1 MLCSDMNELQLIEE
15 ELLTLT
21 NDGNNLVFSIS
32 TTNNNNSNDV
42 DCKRIYDR

>member
-1 MLCSDMNELQLIEE
+1 MLCSDMNELELIEE

-21 NDGNNLVFSIS
+21 NDGNNLVFSVS
-32 TTNNNNSNDV
+32 TTNNNNGNDV